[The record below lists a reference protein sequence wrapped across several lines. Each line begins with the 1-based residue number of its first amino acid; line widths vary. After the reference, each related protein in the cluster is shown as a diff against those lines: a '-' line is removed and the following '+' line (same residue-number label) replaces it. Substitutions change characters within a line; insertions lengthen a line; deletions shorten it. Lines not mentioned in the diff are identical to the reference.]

1 MQNPMRYA
9 TPLSRII
16 ALGLALLL
24 IPAND
29 ANAEDSPVSV
39 GGALGLN
46 WVYGDYSDDRGD
58 NLGAMRLEIFRLNA
72 DLKYDNITGRVEY
85 RYYNEPSYDYSMMHT
100 AWLGYSTDGL
110 GTVRAGIVRA
120 PFGPGNYGISSSWF
134 FDQHY
139 YVGLIDDMDLG
150 VRWTKSIGDLRVD
163 VAYFVAD
170 EGHWDGN
177 SVDSARYSYDPVLWS
192 EKVEP
197 DGTIGWGAADE
208 HGFTEDGQINLRAE
222 YTIDGFGD
230 IGASVQYGRLKGQN
244 VGSDSADHFAAS
256 VHGATTFGDVKV
268 ASQLSYYEYDITN
281 TPPWGTADLIP
292 MGAFNFAWPVAS
304 EAWIPSISLQYQ
316 GIDTSSFEEL
326 HSVTPYLE
334 LSSIVKQQDDFN
346 DSSLVTLGAVWSWAG
361 WYIYTDLAF
370 SNGNYFVGNEGDGY
384 VSARFDDVGDFGAN
398 GNDEWNTRF
407 NVNIRHYFN
416 LYK

>member
-1 MQNPMRYA
+1 MPEA
-9 TPLSRII
+9 KTGKSLSIGI
-16 ALGLALLL
+16 AALCLALSMVL
-24 IPAND
+24 AGK
-29 ANAEDSPVSV
+29 ATAEDSPIKV

-46 WVYGDYSDDRGD
+46 WIYGDYTDDRGD
-58 NLGAMRLEIFRLNA
+58 NIGSMRLEVFRIDA
-72 DLKYDNITGRVEY
+72 DLNYNNLTGRVEY

-100 AWLGYSTDGL
+100 AWLGYSSDGL

-150 VRWTKSIGDLRVD
+150 VRWTKSIGDLTVD
-163 VAYFVAD
+163 VAYFLED
-170 EGHWDGN
+170 EGHWDGS
-177 SVDSARYSYDPVLWS
+177 SVDSARYSYDPVLWT
-192 EKVEP
+192 ERVAT
-197 DGTIGWGAADE
+197 DGTIGWGEALE

-222 YTIDGFGD
+222 YAIDGFGD

-244 VGSDSADHFAAS
+244 VGSSSADHVAAS
-256 VHGATTFGDVKV
+256 VHGATTFGNIKV

-281 TPPWGTADLIP
+281 TPPWGSVDLIP

-316 GIDTSSFEEL
+316 GIDTSGFDQL

-334 LSSIVKQQDDFN
+334 WSSIVKQHDEFN
-346 DSSLVTLGAVWSWAG
+346 DSSLLTLGAVWNWAG

-370 SNGNYFVGNEGDGY
+370 SDGNYFVGNDGDAYGN
-384 VSARFDDVGDFGAN
+384 VFNGVGDFGAN
-398 GNDEWNTRF
+398 GNDKWNARF